1 MVVTQ
6 SLDFAHSVI
15 ARVNTDQHGSG
26 NWVATL
32 ILAGV
37 FLPAML
43 GAVGTSGMSR
53 LEASAFFPA
62 AILLALGYTYLRR
75 RPLNQLRQTI
85 AHPVPHRERLVACVF
100 LFVAT
105 VLSALAAR
113 TSNWAGPVVLLL
125 LSALPWQRWAVPPGA
140 P

>member
-43 GAVGTSGMSR
+43 GAVGTSGISR

-85 AHPVPHRERLVACVF
+85 AHPVPHERLVACVF